1 MGSVNPKYS
10 SSNYDAAREK
20 YQALADRYEGAAGLK
35 IAQSQGSN
43 IAETAGK
50 SAVQSAIAGA
60 RSAGM
65 SKAQS
70 ALSGAGSGSK
80 AASDNYANGV
90 NTALGKQQNEL
101 GNALNAMSV
110 AKDIDNAKY
119 QGKVNTGT
127 GTLGALG
134 SALGSAAGLVGAAIL
149 ASDETL
155 KNLYPDMGDDI
166 LDAFRK
172 IRSCEF
178 QYTPEAQEMAETETL
193 PGVDADTHMG
203 VSAQDVEAVLPD
215 AVIENENGHKLVDTK
230 EMTMA
235 NTAAIAE
242 LARKVKELEEKL

>member
-20 YQALADRYEGAAGLK
+20 YQALADRYAGSAGLK

-70 ALSGAGSGSK
+70 ALAGAGSGSK

-90 NTALGKQQNEL
+90 NSALGKQQNEL
-101 GNALNAMSV
+101 GNALNAMNV

-119 QGKVNTGT
+119 QGKVNTAT

-134 SALGSAAGLVGAAIL
+134 SAIGSTAGLIGAAIV
-149 ASDETL
+149 SDETL
-155 KNLYPDMGDDI
+155 KNLYPDMGDEI

-215 AVIENENGHKLVDTK
+215 AVMENGDGHKLVDTK